1 MTPEQLNQII
11 TRLHKQLIETL
22 VKFDPGLKKYETE
35 NKASF
40 YGLKYLIEQS
50 LPVLYKTGESEQ
62 KQILELAK
70 LARHYFK
77 LHDNGNVFATCFI
90 FLNSATVNGLTYEFE
105 TDEIADYF
113 LNRYHQTFRAGSIS
127 YSNGFLSAL
136 MLGQW
141 IPGFSVNTYIKFSAV
156 RKFNGK
162 IEIERHVFQDDDE
175 MILYDEMEAEMTNEL
190 HNNVS
195 FDQRT
200 FVRQFNKEWNSQ
212 EVDTWINNK
221 KKEFYQYALMIR
233 EKYDTLIDS
242 FNTLFEILTIELDQ
256 RKKSAAYSYLH
267 LKFDED
273 TNQKIIDYLYE
284 KLQSNFFETPLENF
298 KTVFSPEF
306 THPIF
311 WKKSFNSFLKLFFGF
326 SNLKIDKIN
335 TESFD
340 GLIKKK
346 ADVTIAIDVCFKFK
360 DEPSGSFRDY
370 ISSKLNNS
378 NLYSTKPYEIN
389 ELWPTILQI
398 KKWSKHSEL
407 S

>member
-162 IEIERHVFQDDDE
+162 IEIERHVFQEDDE
-175 MILYDEMEAEMTNEL
+175 MILYDEMEAEMKNEL

-212 EVDTWINNK
+212 EIDTWINNK

-256 RKKSAAYSYLH
+256 RKNSRPASYIRL
-267 LKFDED
+267 
-273 TNQKIIDYLYE
+273 
-284 KLQSNFFETPLENF
+284 P
-298 KTVFSPEF
+298 
-306 THPIF
+306 
-311 WKKSFNSFLKLFFGF
+311 
-326 SNLKIDKIN
+326 
-335 TESFD
+335 
-340 GLIKKK
+340 
-346 ADVTIAIDVCFKFK
+346 FK
-360 DEPSGSFRDY
+360 DEKTKQEVISFLFEGLIGYECIKTSKENFQKIFTPDRSFTKIKWMPPWNPNTFVNLFTGFEDLNIDGFD
-370 ISSKLNNS
+370 ISFPGIVDKNSSEIWATLSDKFDFGANRKIPANEWLLNLKNKGQKPRQLK
-378 NLYSTKPYEIN
+378 NLLPLTNGLKGWYK
-389 ELWPTILQI
+389 
-398 KKWSKHSEL
+398 
-407 S
+407 